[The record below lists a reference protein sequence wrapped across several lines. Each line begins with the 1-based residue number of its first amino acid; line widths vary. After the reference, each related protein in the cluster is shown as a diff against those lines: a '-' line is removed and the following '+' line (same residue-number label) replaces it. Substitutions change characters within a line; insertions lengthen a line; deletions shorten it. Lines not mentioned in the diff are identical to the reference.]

1 MDFQQYHFHITGYE
15 NDTPATIQSKSPRAY
30 LIFVKVRFSINIRRE
45 TNRTVT
51 VRSPYDHRLGQ
62 MTVTVRF
69 VSLWMFYANAKLFR
83 KNIHPR
89 KLSATFRRRR
99 PRMAGITLNYSP
111 DTEFGSA
118 CGVLRSQRERMRTH
132 PTMQGLPNRC
142 TPRGLVR
149 TACTF
154 PKTMMYRQHIHM
166 DEHSQT
172 MQGGQVVSHTREGLH
187 RRGGFTSTES

>member
-30 LIFVKVRFSINIRRE
+30 LVFVKVRFSINIRRE

-118 CGVLRSQRERMRTH
+118 CGVSRGPFSLISIL
-132 PTMQGLPNRC
+132 LPNTHW
-142 TPRGLVR
+142 TPLRAHWR
-149 TACTF
+149 
-154 PKTMMYRQHIHM
+154 IH
-166 DEHSQT
+166 
-172 MQGGQVVSHTREGLH
+172 GRLREKLIPADDVASVLKRLH
-187 RRGGFTSTES
+187 YSTISC